1 MRRRGFGVGGT
12 PGSAPEWQRTAGA
25 FRRRRGVGFLRGATE
40 ANRVEYRIFV
50 LRDITGTPSCTR
62 VTNKPLNVLLC
73 NSPALTPLALELQRE
88 LVDRIMNKTQ
98 DLSLK
103 TL

>member
-1 MRRRGFGVGGT
+1 M
-12 PGSAPEWQRTAGA
+12 
-25 FRRRRGVGFLRGATE
+25 GFLRGATE